1 MAGHITEVL
10 RQNPDLWDQFSFKGI
25 ATLNQE
31 YGNVRKVI
39 GDRFLTEPYMSEY
52 LRKKGVSIDYREGR
66 GFAVCLTHD
75 VDEIYP
81 PLRYTALSSAASLKN
96 GDFQGMREHLFWRLK
111 GKKHS
116 PYINFKEIMEIERRY
131 DATSS
136 FYFLATDKDVLR
148 FRYDIE
154 DLGSELGVVADSGC
168 EVGLHGGY
176 YAFDS
181 PGEIRAEKRRL
192 EKVFDGPVT
201 GYRNHY
207 LQFKT
212 PETWDYLQQAG
223 FKYDTTIG
231 NNRIAGFKNGLCHPF
246 KPCDAREG
254 REIDIVEL
262 PLVLSDFTLMN
273 TGITIGRKWEIA
285 RSIIDSV
292 EKCGGV
298 LTVLWH
304 SDAFNNSH
312 LGDWAKFY
320 VKILEYC
327 RSRNA
332 WIASGKEISDWVK
345 DKI

>member
-1 MAGHITEVL
+1 MACHVSEVL
-10 RQNPDLWDQFSFKGI
+10 RHNRELWDQFSFKGI
-25 ATLNQE
+25 STLNQE
-31 YGNVRKVI
+31 YGHVRNVI
-39 GDRFLTEPYMSEY
+39 GDRFLTRPYMSEY
-52 LRKKGVSIDYREGR
+52 LRREGFSLEYPDGK

-81 PLRYTALSSAASLKN
+81 PLRHTALSSASSLTR
-96 GDFQGMREHLFWRLK
+96 GDLEGMKKHLLWRLK
-111 GKKHS
+111 GKKYS
-116 PYINFKEIMEIERRY
+116 PYINFREIMEIERRY
-131 DATSS
+131 GATSS

-154 DLGSELGVVADSGC
+154 DLEGELGIVADGGC

-181 PGEIRAEKRRL
+181 PEKISEEKRRL
-192 EKVFDGPVT
+192 EKVFNGKVT

-207 LQFKT
+207 LRFRL
-212 PETWDYLQQAG
+212 PETWEYLRQAG
-223 FKYDTTIG
+223 FRYDTTIG
-231 NNRIAGFKNGLCHPF
+231 NNRIAGFKNGLCHPYR
-246 KPCDAREG
+246 PYDAIKN

-262 PLVLSDFTLMN
+262 PLTLSDFTLMN
-273 TGITIGRKWEIA
+273 TRVPFSRKWEIA
-285 RSIIDSV
+285 KSLIDSA

-312 LGDWAKFY
+312 LSGWVKFY
-320 VKILEYC
+320 EKILKYC
-327 RSRNA
+327 QSRNA
-332 WIASGKEISDWVK
+332 WMASGREISGWVE